1 MKPLTV
7 EWIAKAEG
15 DFATMEREACVAVR
29 PNHDA
34 FCLHAQQCVEK
45 YLKGRLVEAGK
56 PCPWVHDLV
65 MLIDSVAGLEPSWA
79 AHRDGLAALSEFAR
93 NYRYPGASATAQD
106 AEEAASACRAFRA
119 AARQALGLED

>member
-1 MKPLTV
+1 MKPLTR
-7 EWIAKAEG
+7 EWIEKAEG
-15 DFATMEREACVAVR
+15 DWLALKQLLEGDDPWLSDAVC
-29 PNHDA
+29 
-34 FCLHAQQCVEK
+34 FHAQQCAEK

-56 PCPWVHDLV
+56 PYPWVHDLV

-119 AARQALGLED
+119 AARKALGLEA